1 MLLNTEYA
9 RMEAVNI
16 TSLQIIMSGPENNE
30 KLVAPENNEKLGE
43 KSKTLQY
50 FEEGIQNISKGYSKY
65 QEPKSQEVR
74 NLSIKQLQA
83 LKTKITSY
91 REDVI
96 SW

>member
-1 MLLNTEYA
+1 
-9 RMEAVNI
+9 
-16 TSLQIIMSGPENNE
+16 MSGPENNE

-50 FEEGIQNISKGYSKY
+50 FEEGIQNISKEYSKY

-83 LKTKITSY
+83 LKTRITSY
-91 REDVI
+91 REDVT